1 MKALTRVAATAAA
14 GRVRNGL
21 WLLSI
26 EDRLSFSL
34 AKGVFSGLRIGVRA
48 GKPELRIL
56 PGVFASLAS
65 IGAGMCE
72 PRDPLSPRRDACT
85 FRADRVKR
93 SCFSYILSPF
103 ATTLQSGSGQQFQEI
118 RFRLFMFCAKNLY
131 VN

>member
-1 MKALTRVAATAAA
+1 MRHSRKGIVTSFVCAFLRALTRVAATAAA

-72 PRDPLSPRRDACT
+72 PRDPLPPGGMLA
-85 FRADRVKR
+85 
-93 SCFSYILSPF
+93 LSEL
-103 ATTLQSGSGQQFQEI
+103 TE
-118 RFRLFMFCAKNLY
+118 
-131 VN
+131 